1 MAQLKIQRCKVCT
14 SPLPVGVV
22 KCPKCGAEHQF
33 VPEVVNPLLF
43 SVQQAENLRQAFE
56 SDTKK
61 NSHDVDS
68 LFGKGLVYL
77 SLQNY
82 ELASRNFKTAVDLTP
97 GDPDVY
103 YYYALSLFAHRS
115 PVLLSDLEAE
125 RIEMWLQT
133 AIKMQPK
140 RKYLILEM
148 LLLQGAFKGK
158 GKAISADKKEP
169 EELLLQAKQTIQE
182 EDELYEIEQHVLI
195 TDDRNIELVNQLRGN
210 ETASYACADV
220 LGQSMCNYA
229 NVLTYP
235 KGADDE
241 VVTDDGVSR
250 LMDSE
255 ERHKFFVGITQPD
268 EPKLESKDTYMGSI
282 WVCLKSLGIGAFIW
296 FVCLIILAV
305 TEWVTD
311 TKIKRGDSEA
321 EQRIEKFK
329 AKNFVIG
336 YSYKLESGTTVLY
349 WHEPSEEDIDAI
361 PADVKDWS
369 LNGIASG
376 WRLVGVL
383 VLFFFGP
390 VYWIGRSFFSFRDTL
405 LSRRGTERRNN
416 RTIAD
421 YQEILSC
428 YLHRPTVGEYLKFCQ
443 LFAGPNAGLV
453 NQGDFVTD
461 ALRQAHISERDI
473 TKGKVYFYNGFAPAT
488 PACPKAPEI
497 ILRQMT
503 INVAIAMPDR
513 VLYMHGVWD
522 TCSDRLPQLKRD
534 DLLYSLIAM
543 FKKDD
548 GKISIVSNSGANLAP
563 IVTDCNALPCLF
575 QYQSQNIQNALT
587 YSRTRTTDSHDFYTS
602 LIEMHGRYN
611 KQGV

>member
-14 SPLPVGVV
+14 SPLPVGVA

-56 SDTKK
+56 T
-61 NSHDVDS
+61 DVKQNPRDIDS

-82 ELASRNFKTAVDLTP
+82 ELASRNFKTAVDQTP

-148 LLLQGAFKGK
+148 ILLQGAFKGK
-158 GKAISADKKEP
+158 GKAIPADKKEP

-195 TDDRNIELVNQLRGN
+195 TDERNIELVNQLRGN
-210 ETASYACADV
+210 ETVSHECADV
-220 LGQSMCNYA
+220 LEESMCSYSD
-229 NVLTYP
+229 VFDYP
-235 KGADDE
+235 KGADDQI
-241 VVTDDGVSR
+241 VTEDGVSR

-255 ERHKFFVGITQPD
+255 ERRRFFTGISKPA
-268 EPKLESKDTYMGSI
+268 EPQLESKENYMGSV
-282 WVCLKSLGIGAFIW
+282 WVCIKSFGIGAVLW

-305 TEWVTD
+305 LGWAPD
-311 TKIKRGDSEA
+311 KKIKRGDPEHRL
-321 EQRIEKFK
+321 EEFK
-329 AKNFVIG
+329 AKNIVVNYVYKTEKGKKVIN
-336 YSYKLESGTTVLY
+336 
-349 WHEPSEEDIDAI
+349 WHSPTDEDIAAI
-361 PADVKDWS
+361 PSDVKEWQV
-369 LNGIASG
+369 NGIAGG
-376 WRLVGVL
+376 WRFFGFLA
-383 VLFFFGP
+383 LFFFGP
-390 VYWIGRSFFSFRDTL
+390 AYWIGRSFFSFRETL
-405 LSRRGTERRNN
+405 VSRRRTERRNICM
-416 RTIAD
+416 IAD
-421 YQEILSC
+421 YQEALS
-428 YLHRPTVGEYLKFCQ
+428 YYEHRPTVGEYLKFCQ

-453 NQGDFVTD
+453 NQGDFVTE

-473 TKGKVYFYNGFAPAT
+473 TKGKVYFYNGFDAAT
-488 PACPKAPEI
+488 PARPKAPEL

-522 TCSDRLPQLKRD
+522 TCRDWLPQLKRD

-543 FKKDD
+543 FKKED

-563 IVTDCNALPCLF
+563 IVTDSNVLPCLF
-575 QYQSQNIQNALT
+575 QYQSQNVQNALT
-587 YSRTRTTDSHDFYTS
+587 YSRTRTTNCHDFYTS

-611 KQGV
+611 KQGA

>member
-14 SPLPVGVV
+14 SPLPVGVA

-33 VPEVVNPLLF
+33 VPDVVNPLLF
-43 SVQQAENLRQAFE
+43 SVQQAENLRQALE
-56 SDTKK
+56 SDTQK
-61 NSHDVDS
+61 SPRDIDS

-82 ELASRNFKTAVDLTP
+82 ELASRNFKTAVDQNP

-133 AIKMQPK
+133 AIKIQPK

-148 LLLQGAFKGK
+148 ILLQGAFKGK
-158 GKAISADKKEP
+158 GKAIPADKKEP
-169 EELLLQAKQTIQE
+169 EQLLLQAKQTIQE

-210 ETASYACADV
+210 ENISHECADV
-220 LGQSMCNYA
+220 LEQSMCSYA
-229 NVLTYP
+229 NVLLYP

-255 ERHKFFVGITQPD
+255 ERRKFFVGISQPN
-268 EPKLESKDTYMGSI
+268 EPSLESKENYMGSI
-282 WVCLKSLGIGAFIW
+282 WVCLKSLGIGAVIW

-305 TEWVTD
+305 SGWVPDKT
-311 TKIKRGDSEA
+311 INRGDPEH
-321 EQRIEKFK
+321 RIEEFK
-329 AKNFVIG
+329 AKNFVVG
-336 YSYKLESGTTVLY
+336 YSYKMESGKKVIY
-349 WHEPSEEDIDAI
+349 WHAPSDEEIAAI
-361 PADVKDWS
+361 PADVKEWR

-376 WRLVGVL
+376 WRFIGVL
-383 VLFFFGP
+383 ALFFFGP
-390 VYWIGRSFFSFRDTL
+390 VYWISRSFFSFRDTL
-405 LSRRGTERRNN
+405 LSRKGTEKRNN

-421 YQEILSC
+421 YQEVLSC
-428 YLHRPTVGEYLKFCQ
+428 YQHRPTVGEYLKFCQ

-473 TKGKVYFYNGFAPAT
+473 TKGKVYFYNGFVAAT
-488 PACPKAPEI
+488 PGRPKVPEL

-543 FKKDD
+543 FKKDE

-563 IVTDCNALPCLF
+563 IVTDSNVLPCLF

-587 YSRTRTTDSHDFYTS
+587 YSRTRTTDSHEFYTS

-611 KQGV
+611 KQGI